1 MAFSEDFTIMAE
13 GTMTSASVSPR
24 SICVAVMCF
33 NEAASLPVV
42 VAEITDELQRLGGD
56 YEVVIINDG
65 STDGSGEI
73 ADSLAKES
81 AHIRVIHHPR
91 NLGLGAVY
99 RNAFLCGTKELTT
112 VFPADGQF
120 APEIIGQFA
129 RLFDDMDLVLGYIP
143 EFRKN
148 RSFAA
153 RTFSWAERC
162 LYRLLFGR
170 FPDFQGIMM
179 FRRELVDTIELSSS
193 GRGWMIQMELIL
205 RFIRK
210 GYRVISEPTGIRA
223 RMSGESKVMN
233 LSAIASNLRQ
243 VFALRWN
250 LWRHP
255 G

>member
-1 MAFSEDFTIMAE
+1 MP
-13 GTMTSASVSPR
+13 SAITKPR
-24 SICVAVMCF
+24 SICVAIMCF

-42 VAEITDELQRLGGD
+42 VAEITDELQRLGAD

-73 ADSLAKES
+73 ADRLAKES

-129 RLFDDMDLVLGYIP
+129 RFFDDVDLVLGYIP

-170 FPDFQGIMM
+170 FPDFQGILM
-179 FRRELVDTIELSSS
+179 FRRELVDTIELSSA

-233 LSAIASNLRQ
+233 LSAIVSNLRQ